1 MNRSSQGLLLSQAI
15 SGFVKYKVVEG
26 LSNTTL
32 TSYQHQL
39 ARLLD
44 RLGDIPIPD
53 INALHIEDFIYWL
66 RTDYEPQRVNGKQ
79 KPLSTKTIYNYWV
92 TLKSFFSWAQQRE
105 FIDISPMD
113 AVPKP
118 KFNEKPVDPFTR
130 EEIEKLLEVCRHSR
144 IAETNGR
151 QPFKMIRPTHRRD
164 EALILFL
171 LDTGVRASELCAL
184 RICDVDMSTGEVT
197 IRHGKEGGAKGAKGR
212 TVYIGKATKRT
223 LWRYLVERGN
233 NANGEVPLFTTIDD
247 KPLMRDTLR
256 FIFLRLG
263 KAAGLKKCHPHMF
276 RHTFAINYLRSDGD
290 VLTLQTLLGHTSLE
304 MVKRYARIAK
314 IDLQRSHGRASPV
327 DNWGL

>member
-26 LSNTTL
+26 LSDTTL
-32 TSYQHQL
+32 TSYQDQ
-39 ARLLD
+39 LD
-44 RLGDIPIPD
+44 RLLNHLGDILIAD
-53 INALHIEDFIYWL
+53 INALHVEDFIYWL

-79 KPLSTKTIYNYWV
+79 KPLSGKTIYNYWV
-92 TLKSFFSWAQQRE
+92 TLKSFFSWAHQRE
-105 FIDISPMD
+105 FIAANPMD
-113 AVPKP
+113 VVPRP
-118 KFNEKPVDPFTR
+118 KFNDKPVDPFTR
-130 EEIEKLLEVCRHSR
+130 EEIDKLLQVCKQSR
-144 IAETNGR
+144 LAETNGR
-151 QPFKMIRPTHRRD
+151 RPFMMDRPTYRRD

-171 LDTGVRASELCAL
+171 LDTGLRASELCAL
-184 RICDVDMSTGEVT
+184 RIRDVDMSTGEVT
-197 IRHGKEGGAKGAKGR
+197 IQHGKEGGAKGAKGR

-223 LWRYLVERGN
+223 LWRYLVERGEKDN
-233 NANGEVPLFTTIDD
+233 EEVPLFTTIDD
-247 KPLMRDTLR
+247 KPLNRDSLR
-256 FIFLRLG
+256 FIFIRLG
-263 KAAGLKKCHPHMF
+263 KAAGLKTCHPHMF